1 MQLPQSYF
9 NILAD
14 KNSHY
19 HIYLYNLD
27 EIINIVIYLLRVN
40 GNLDFQKLLIISTN
54 SNNNFS
60 NLNFDEP
67 TFI

>member
-40 GNLDFQKLLIISTN
+40 GNLDFQKVINYIYQ
-54 SNNNFS
+54 
-60 NLNFDEP
+60 
-67 TFI
+67 